1 MDNLRCLL
9 SIRRMDRVLKAWIRE
24 LCRVKKGL
32 DKRIDVSV
40 LHFLAHVERIAKR
53 VYVGECAG
61 SHSMGRLQKRWIDTL
76 KDCSKK
82 RGLDVWQAKRMV
94 QVRSEWRGHS
104 MGDEPQTLMRC
115 HICRLSQLYEICG
128 WKFVCG

>member
-1 MDNLRCLL
+1 MLWKEKEGSRIRAVQMDNLRCLL

-53 VYVGECAG
+53 VWGSMLAVVQWVGR
-61 SHSMGRLQKRWIDTL
+61 GRD
-76 KDCSKK
+76 
-82 RGLDVWQAKRMV
+82 GLIPAA
-94 QVRSEWRGHS
+94 
-104 MGDEPQTLMRC
+104 
-115 HICRLSQLYEICG
+115 
-128 WKFVCG
+128 